1 MTLASSSPQTVSFT
15 PLSCTRFGIEH
26 LEVGGRE
33 ITRKVSVDPYRVE
46 RIGIALVSTGFE
58 LDTAATVQHDDGGT
72 LSDLIRRVTGERN
85 AFVVRLHT
93 EILGCLGIGGTTY

>member
-1 MTLASSSPQTVSFT
+1 MGSKTWRS
-15 PLSCTRFGIEH
+15 
-26 LEVGGRE
+26 GGRE

-58 LDTAATVQHDDGGT
+58 LDTAAIVQHDDGGT